1 MRLFY
6 LVLLAICAVSGCQP
20 ADKAPSLSRLLFSE
34 PKLSLQLTPG
44 DAPVETPLQ
53 LIVSGEDIA
62 AVTGEISGI
71 SMYMG
76 RVPLKFSQHE
86 SAWQAEF
93 LLGACSDPKMLW
105 QVQLELTLTDG
116 KKRLLKQQ
124 FHSSWQ

>member
-6 LVLLAICAVSGCQP
+6 LVLLAICVLSGCQP
-20 ADKAPSLSRLLFSE
+20 ADKDPVSSRLLIDESTVQL
-34 PKLSLQLTPG
+34 KLTPA

-53 LIVSGEDIA
+53 LTVSGEDIA
-62 AVTGEISGI
+62 EINGEISGL

-76 RVPLKFSQHE
+76 RVPLKFSQRGT
-86 SAWQAEF
+86 AWQAEF

-105 QVQLELTLTDG
+105 QVELELTLTDG